1 MQRAS
6 RSRHAVANRAR
17 CLSAPASTGFKRF
30 PVLRTQD
37 TGQDL
42 VRNPLFNKGTAFMMS
57 ERDRLGIRG
66 LLPPKV
72 LSMDA
77 QLDNEM
83 ANIRKLT
90 DPLMKN
96 LAMQDLQDRNETL
109 FHRLLIDNIHEL
121 APVVYTPTV
130 GKVCQHFGDNFRRGR
145 GMYFSSKD
153 KGEMSAMTYNW
164 AAKDI
169 QIVVVTDGSR
179 ILGLGDLGANGMG
192 IPIGKLALYC
202 ACGGIAPHR
211 VLPVMLDLG
220 TDNLD
225 LLNHPHYLGVQHRRL
240 QGSDYYEL
248 LDEFMAAIQ
257 TRWPKALIQFEDF
270 SSDKASP
277 ILDTYR
283 HDYLCFND
291 DVQGTGAAVLA
302 GILGSLRQRGKGA
315 AGLLEE
321 RVIMC
326 GAGSAGMGILKQ
338 LLDAMQVHGISRDE
352 AAKALYLVD
361 YTGCVGSSTER
372 DELTRQQVAASKGA
386 LDGAKLP
393 ALIEAVR
400 PTMIIGC
407 TGKGGLFTE
416 EVVSKMAAASDRP
429 AIFALSNPTANSEC
443 TAEEAYVWSK
453 GRAIYASG
461 SPMAEV
467 ILDGKKLIPSQCNNM
482 YIFPGVGLGASLAG
496 SKRVTDRMFIKAA
509 EAVADSISD
518 AELAEGRVFPQLTTI
533 REVSKAVAIAVYQS
547 AIDEDVATIYPK
559 ERETIVENVN
569 RRFYDPSYVTLARGE

>member
-1 MQRAS
+1 MLFGRTTLAAPPLAGRGRAL
-6 RSRHAVANRAR
+6 AAA
-17 CLSAPASTGFKRF
+17 AFKRF
-30 PVLRTQD
+30 PVLRSQD

-42 VRNPLFNKGTAFMMS
+42 VRNPLFNKGTAFKMS

-66 LLPPKV
+66 LLPPKT

-211 VLPVMLDLG
+211 VLPVTLDLG

-240 QGSDYYEL
+240 QGDDYYEL

-270 SSDKASP
+270 SSDKASA
-277 ILDTYR
+277 ILDMYR

-302 GILGSLRQRGKGA
+302 GILGSLKQKGKPA
-315 AGLLEE
+315 AGLLDE
-321 RVIMC
+321 RIVMC

-338 LLDAMQVHGISRDE
+338 LLDAMEVHGASRE
-352 AAKALYLVD
+352 RAASALYLAD
-361 YTGCVGSSTER
+361 YTGCVGAAR
-372 DELTRQQVAASKGA
+372 PDDEPTKQQVAAGKAA
-386 LDGAKLP
+386 LDGLPLP
-393 ALIEAVR
+393 ALIDAVK

-416 EVVSKMAAASDRP
+416 EVVSKLAAGCARP

-443 TAEEAYVWSK
+443 TAEEAYLWTG

-467 ILDGKKLIPSQCNNM
+467 VLDGKRLIPSQCNNM

-509 EAVADSISD
+509 EAVAEAIQPAVRRAAATRPRRPWRAPLPAPTPRRPS
-518 AELAEGRVFPQLTTI
+518 PLTS
-533 REVSKAVAIAVYQS
+533 R
-547 AIDEDVATIYPK
+547 
-559 ERETIVENVN
+559 
-569 RRFYDPSYVTLARGE
+569 